1 MNRRSL
7 LSILLLSTILLPFV
21 ASGEAPL
28 ELTLEDAVNLCLE
41 RSWPI
46 ESARQKVLEA
56 EGGVVSARAG
66 FFPRVTANASYTR
79 LSEIPALEMA
89 VPVYGVLPYP
99 VIGPL
104 GDTIGYTYVPGV
116 VGQDQM
122 SFDMGDEDNYVASM
136 GLTQPIFTWGRTI
149 NGYNLASHNL
159 SAARHDYVKSRRD
172 AVFEVTKYFY
182 SVLVAQKFLSLTE
195 ESYAQIERHAET
207 AAKLYDEGKI
217 SKLDLMRANVARENM
232 KPQTLKAKNGLELAT
247 DGLKLAMGIDVAQEI
262 AVSGTLDYAET
273 TCDFEDELVE
283 AKDERS
289 DVKAMLERREVAK
302 RALAIA
308 EAGNKPTI
316 VAMANY
322 EYKKPYNF
330 GNDWGSDWNATVALS
345 FPLFNGFAT
354 VGESRKARAMLE
366 QTEIALDMIASL
378 IELEVKSACLALE
391 EANEAIRS
399 QKKNVEEAEEAHRI
413 AERQFENGLLSN
425 LEYLDT
431 QVALSQARANYVK
444 ALGDLNIARA
454 QLDRAVGRENWKG
467 ELGR

>member
-7 LSILLLSTILLPFV
+7 LSILLFSTVLLPFA
-21 ASGEAPL
+21 ASGEVPL
-28 ELTLEDAVNLCLE
+28 ELTLEDALNLCLD
-41 RSWPI
+41 RSREI

-66 FFPRVTANASYTR
+66 FLPKITASASYTR
-79 LSEIPALEMA
+79 LSEVPSLEMTA
-89 VPVYGVLPYP
+89 PIYGILPFP

-104 GDTIGYTYVPGV
+104 GDTIGYTYIPGI
-116 VGQDQM
+116 VGEDQM
-122 SFDMGDEDNYVASM
+122 SFDMGDEDNYAASV
-136 GLTQPIFTWGRTI
+136 GLTQPLFTWGRTV

-159 SAARHDYVKSRRD
+159 SAARYEYSRTRQD
-172 AVFEVTKYFY
+172 AVFDVTKYFY
-182 SVLVAQKFLSLTE
+182 SVLVAKEFLSLTE
-195 ESYAQIERHAET
+195 ESYRQVERHAET
-207 AAKLYDEGKI
+207 AAKLYEEGKI

-247 DGLKLAMGIDVAQEI
+247 DGLKFAMGLDVAEEI
-262 AVSGTLDYAET
+262 IVSGTLDYSET
-273 TCDFEDELVE
+273 TCDLQGELRE
-283 AKDERS
+283 AKENRS
-289 DVKAMLERREVAK
+289 DLKAMRERREMAK

-308 EAGNKPTI
+308 QAGNKPTI

-330 GNDWGSDWNATVALS
+330 GNDWGQDWNATVALS
-345 FPLFNGFAT
+345 IPLFSGFAT
-354 VGESRKARAMLE
+354 VGESRRAGAMLE
-366 QTEIALDMIASL
+366 QTEIALDVITSAA
-378 IELEVKSACLALE
+378 ELEVKSACLALE

-431 QVALSQARANYVK
+431 QVALSQARANYIK
-444 ALGDLNIARA
+444 ALGDFNIARA
-454 QLDRAVGRENWKG
+454 QLDRAVGRENRKG
-467 ELGR
+467 ELGQ